1 MTGITVHRAMV
12 LGLLLVMGIVM
23 ALSVRDDTLTT
34 DEGLYIPTGYM
45 YLTEQNARFG
55 FEHPPLIRDLAALPL
70 LSFLRWDRPGR
81 RAAGLVQ
88 RFVCM
93 ARRAQARHRDRK
105 FDLRLRDMVGALD
118 VRPRT

>member
-23 ALSVRDDTLTT
+23 ALSVRDDTLTN

-55 FEHPPLIRDLAALPL
+55 FEHPLLIRDLAALPL
-70 LSFLRWDRPGR
+70 LSLNLPPAASFFKTAIRGR
-81 RAAGLVQ
+81 RGEAALE
-88 RFVCM
+88 
-93 ARRAQARHRDRK
+93 ARDGFLYEQPAAPDC
-105 FDLRLRDMVGALD
+105 LRVL
-118 VRPRT
+118 